1 MNIYSLLIIL
11 ITIPNSLQ
19 FHNCKKCQKKLRV
32 GFKFFKLRVVPQI
45 SEETKNRLLE
55 LETVESKRA
64 LLESSIDASST
75 DVVDELSDLF
85 SVVTDTNKE
94 FLFVFQQIIS
104 QYIKYNIIDNVNK
117 KYELEF
123 ETLDLVRIIIRNIIV
138 PTIIHDSFQTLIHC
152 IGVKS

>member
-1 MNIYSLLIIL
+1 MKFYSLLILL
-11 ITIPNSLQ
+11 IIIPNSLQ
-19 FHNCKKCQKKLRV
+19 FHNYKKCHKKLRI
-32 GFKFFKLRVVPQI
+32 GFKFLKLRVVPQI

-55 LETVESKRA
+55 LETIESKRA
-64 LLESSIDASST
+64 LIESSIDASST
-75 DVVDELSDLF
+75 DVVDELSDLY
-85 SVVTDTNKE
+85 SVVTNTNKE

-138 PTIIHDSFQTLIHC
+138 PTIIHDSFQTFIHY
-152 IGVKS
+152 IGIKS